1 MGEEKLKLPVVIFE
15 NNEAYRKSLE
25 LFFQE
30 FPDILVTGAFD
41 DGAEA
46 VERIHTAQPKLIL
59 MDIDMPVVNGIDAT
73 SSIKAVF
80 PDLAI
85 LILTVFEENEKI
97 FDAIKAGADGYLLKS
112 TAPHEIV
119 QAMYDTVA
127 GGSPMTPSIAR
138 KILHLFARNQPADI
152 SSTNFQLTDKEKQV
166 LQSLVDGNSY
176 KLIGH
181 NLQISVDTVRFHIR
195 NIYTKLHVNSATEAV
210 SMAIKNRLI

>member
-25 LFFQE
+25 LYFQE

-46 VERIHTAQPKLIL
+46 VERIYTAQPKLIL

-138 KILHLFARNQPADI
+138 KILHLFARNKPVDI